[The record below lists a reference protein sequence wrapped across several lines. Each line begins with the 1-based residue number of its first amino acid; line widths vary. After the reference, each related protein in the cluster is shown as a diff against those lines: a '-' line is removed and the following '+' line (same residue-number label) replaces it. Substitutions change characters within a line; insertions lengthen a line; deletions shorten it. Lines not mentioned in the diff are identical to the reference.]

1 MMVGSALNKGG
12 LILVH
17 CFIFAIVVTC
27 ALSHN
32 LARAQTPTSAQ
43 QRLQAAAELQRT
55 FDGSMLKGLDLKF
68 FVRGDSCNI
77 LHVEGSNLY
86 DTMMTALAN
95 GTLVY
100 GKVLPGGVNQ
110 FAFGR
115 GFRDT
120 VYTNRLD
127 NVHISYGPS
136 KLDGTKA
143 LKLQK
148 CDDSIAAKVTEQPS
162 QAATKPTP
170 PPFEP
175 LSWTSAVPGQKLY
188 DGSYNHEATIISVD
202 KASGQITV
210 KYVRTGSVEP
220 KRLDAVANFWYVKK

>member
-1 MMVGSALNKGG
+1 M
-12 LILVH
+12 LVRRLT
-17 CFIFAIVVTC
+17 FATVVLCT
-27 ALSHN
+27 LLYHPT
-32 LARAQTPTSAQ
+32 RAQTPTPAQ

-55 FDGSMLKGLDLKF
+55 FDGSMLKGLELKF
-68 FVRGDSCNI
+68 LVRGDSCEV

-115 GFRDT
+115 GFRDI

-127 NVHISYGPS
+127 KVYTSSGPS
-136 KLDGTKA
+136 KLDGTQA
-143 LKLQK
+143 LKLRK

-162 QAATKPTP
+162 QVTTKPTP

-175 LSWTSAVPGQKLY
+175 LSWTSATPGQKLY
-188 DGSYNHEATIISVD
+188 NGSYNHEATIIAVD
-202 KASGQITV
+202 RASGQITV

>member
-1 MMVGSALNKGG
+1 M
-12 LILVH
+12 LVRRLT
-17 CFIFAIVVTC
+17 FAFVVICT
-27 ALSHN
+27 LSCHP
-32 LARAQTPTSAQ
+32 ARAQTSTPAQ
-43 QRLQAAAELQRT
+43 QRLQAADELQRT
-55 FDGSMLKGLDLKF
+55 FDGSMLKGLELKF
-68 FVRGDSCNI
+68 FVRGDSCEV

-115 GFRDT
+115 GFRDV

-127 NVHISYGPS
+127 KVHTSYGPS
-136 KLDGTKA
+136 KLDGTQA
-143 LKLQK
+143 LRLQK

-162 QAATKPTP
+162 QVATKPTP

-175 LSWTSAVPGQKLY
+175 FSWASATPGKKLY

-202 KASGQITV
+202 KASRQITV
-210 KYVRTGSVEP
+210 KYVRTGSIEP
-220 KRLDAVANFWYVKK
+220 KRLDAVAGFWYVRK

>member
-1 MMVGSALNKGG
+1 MHRL
-12 LILVH
+12 
-17 CFIFAIVVTC
+17 IFAMVVTC
-27 ALSHN
+27 ALSYDPVQ
-32 LARAQTPTSAQ
+32 AQVPTSAQ

-55 FDGSMLKGLDLKF
+55 FDGSRLKGLDLKF
-68 FVRGDSCNI
+68 FVRGDSCDV
-77 LHVEGSNLY
+77 LHVEGSKLY

-110 FAFGR
+110 FAFGQ
-115 GFRDT
+115 GFHDT

-127 NVHISYGPS
+127 AVYTSYGPS
-136 KLDGTKA
+136 KLAGTKS

-162 QAATKPTP
+162 QVVTKPTP
-170 PPFEP
+170 PPFES
-175 LSWTSAVPGQKLY
+175 LSWTSATPGQKLY
-188 DGSYNHEATIISVD
+188 NGSYNHEATIIAVD
-202 KASGQITV
+202 RVSGQITV

-220 KRLDAVANFWYVKK
+220 KRFDAVANFWYVKK

>member
-1 MMVGSALNKGG
+1 VYYL
-12 LILVH
+12 
-17 CFIFAIVVTC
+17 IFAIVVIS
-27 ALSHN
+27 ALSYN
-32 LARAQTPTSAQ
+32 PAQAQVSTSAQ

-55 FDGSMLKGLDLKF
+55 FDGSMLKGLELKF
-68 FVRGDSCNI
+68 FVRGNSCDA

-127 NVHISYGPS
+127 TVYTSYGPS

-148 CDDSIAAKVTEQPS
+148 CDDSIAAKVTESPS
-162 QAATKPTP
+162 
-170 PPFEP
+170 
-175 LSWTSAVPGQKLY
+175 
-188 DGSYNHEATIISVD
+188 
-202 KASGQITV
+202 
-210 KYVRTGSVEP
+210 
-220 KRLDAVANFWYVKK
+220 